1 MRIHMRQAPIGY
13 GPTRG
18 ITLPRCLD
26 VSLRDSKV
34 SCGALHNSSKDQ
46 VALGG
51 SRPQILAPRRG
62 RPIFEAV

>member
-1 MRIHMRQAPIGY
+1 MRQAPKDY
-13 GPTRG
+13 RPTRG

-26 VSLRDSKV
+26 VSLRDSKA
-34 SCGALHNSSKDQ
+34 SCGALHSSSKDQ

-51 SRPQILAPRRG
+51 SRPQIPAPRRG